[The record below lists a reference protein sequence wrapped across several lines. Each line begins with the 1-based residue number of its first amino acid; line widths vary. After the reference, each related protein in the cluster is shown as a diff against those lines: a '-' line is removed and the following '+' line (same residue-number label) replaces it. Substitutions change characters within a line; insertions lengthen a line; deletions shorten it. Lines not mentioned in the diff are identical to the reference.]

1 MDIREEEGARI
12 RALMR
17 EGERLD
23 DLKRDG
29 MRILQRP
36 DGFCFGMDSVLL
48 ASFAAARQA
57 RGRAVDLGTGSG
69 VLPLL
74 LCARL
79 KNLAF
84 DAVELQPDI
93 ADMAD
98 RSVRICRME
107 HRVRVHAMDLRD
119 APARLGYERHVLAV
133 SNPPYGRPGGGVKN
147 PGAARSTAR
156 HEGEAGI
163 TDICRA
169 AFSLLQNGGRLA
181 VVFPA
186 PRLLELFDAMRA
198 ARLEPKRVLLVHPM
212 EGRAPNLVL
221 AEAMKAA
228 RPGLHFLPPL
238 FVRDRTG
245 NETEGLKRMY
255 D

>member
-1 MDIREEEGARI
+1 MDIREEDGARI

-74 LCARL
+74 LCARMRDI
-79 KNLAF
+79 AF

-107 HRVRVHAMDLRD
+107 HRIRVHAMDLRD
-119 APARLGYERHVLAV
+119 APARLGHEKHVLAV
-133 SNPPYGRPGGGVKN
+133 SNPPYGRPGGGVRGVCHRRGLVWRGRRELV
-147 PGAARSTAR
+147 GAGRELEREDRCGFPRQDARV
-156 HEGEAGI
+156 
-163 TDICRA
+163 CR
-169 AFSLLQNGGRLA
+169 
-181 VVFPA
+181 
-186 PRLLELFDAMRA
+186 
-198 ARLEPKRVLLVHPM
+198 
-212 EGRAPNLVL
+212 
-221 AEAMKAA
+221 
-228 RPGLHFLPPL
+228 
-238 FVRDRTG
+238 
-245 NETEGLKRMY
+245 
-255 D
+255 